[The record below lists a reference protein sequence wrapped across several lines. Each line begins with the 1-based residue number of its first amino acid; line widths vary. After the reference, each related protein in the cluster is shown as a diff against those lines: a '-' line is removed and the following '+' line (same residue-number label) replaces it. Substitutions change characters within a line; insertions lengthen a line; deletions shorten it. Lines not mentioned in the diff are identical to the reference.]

1 MKLKMSVK
9 RKTVKAKI
17 IATNEDLVSVGI
29 DFLEA
34 FGDLE
39 GRDVDVYD
47 IDKYWGMHGLNSG
60 IIVESIN
67 PILKELN
74 IKSDFIIPTKWLK
87 FV

>member
-1 MKLKMSVK
+1 MKKQ
-9 RKTVKAKI
+9 TVPAKI
-17 IATNEDLVSVGI
+17 IATKDDLSSVGI
-29 DFLEA
+29 DFVEA

-39 GRDVDVYD
+39 GRDVEVYD
-47 IDKYWGMHGLNSG
+47 VDKYWGMHGLNSG

>member
-1 MKLKMSVK
+1 MKKNK
-9 RKTVKAKI
+9 KQTVPAKI
-17 IATNEDLVSVGI
+17 NATKEELASVGI
-29 DFLEA
+29 DFVEA
-34 FGDLE
+34 FGDLK
-39 GRDVDVYD
+39 GRDVEAYDV
-47 IDKYWGMHGLNSG
+47 DKYWGIHGLNSG